1 MQNRIRCRVAN
12 EDLTGMNERRD
23 LEIYGSR
30 RIKRPAVI
38 AAGTNTGN
46 HPAPLACEF
55 QDWDENEK
63 INVIISLQAGC
74 DQGMEVNI
82 LKGRGNVNTK

>member
-12 EDLTGMNERRD
+12 EALTGTNKRRD
-23 LEIYGSR
+23 LGIYGSR

-38 AAGTNTGN
+38 AAGTNNGN
-46 HPAPLACEF
+46 HPAPWAYGF
-55 QDWDENEK
+55 QDWDQNEN
-63 INVIISLQAGC
+63 IGLIIIFRAGC

-82 LKGRGNVNTK
+82 LKGWGNVNTK